1 MLFAHTAANI
11 SVASVPADVVATA
24 VAVDSAAGDL
34 LVASGVLWIPAVVVV
49 STVAGISTVV
59 ASLLLLKSLSS
70 CFQQFWSPVFV
81 GAS

>member
-1 MLFAHTAANI
+1 
-11 SVASVPADVVATA
+11 
-24 VAVDSAAGDL
+24 
-34 LVASGVLWIPAVVVV
+34 VV